1 MVRLSINSIN
11 VGNPSGETR
20 CVEIKGLILE
30 EKLGDLNNLLTNTK
44 DIILTTDSE
53 QRMIELL
60 KGRRKSNPL
69 MLNFEEY
76 E

>member
-11 VGNPSGETR
+11 VGTPSGETR